1 MRCLYLDTSSSF
13 LYSGIISDDKL
24 VSEIKAKMDNDLSKI
39 TLYKIE
45 EMFKSVSLKPKD
57 IDKIIVVN
65 GPGSFT
71 GIRVG
76 ITIAKTYA
84 WGLKKSI
91 TTISSL
97 EAMAISST
105 SNTYKVPLI
114 DARRGYVYAA
124 IYDKDNNVVMEPAH
138 IKLENLEEEI
148 KKLDSDITVITNDDV
163 EINYTKEKYNP
174 NILEIVKKFKSK
186 KEINPHI
193 VNPEYLKLTE
203 AEEKNKKN
211 DWRSKRN
218 NK

>member
-203 AEEKNKKN
+203 AEEKNNKN
-211 DWRSKRN
+211 D
-218 NK
+218 

>member
-24 VSEIKAKMDNDLSKI
+24 VSEIKEKMDNDLSKI

-186 KEINPHI
+186 KENNPHI

-211 DWRSKRN
+211 D
-218 NK
+218 

>member
-24 VSEIKAKMDNDLSKI
+24 VSEIKEKMDNDLSKI